1 MEEEMEVLRQQ
12 KKEFLVKERQWM
24 EKEEERDRV
33 EEEMRQR
40 LEVAAEEYRKIYK
53 QNEKTNEKLI
63 RLNAKVKVIIIK
75 LKLI

>member
-1 MEEEMEVLRQQ
+1 MEEEMEVLGQQ
-12 KKEFLVKERQWM
+12 KKQFLEKERQWM

-33 EEEMRQR
+33 EEEVRQR
-40 LEVAAEEYRKIYK
+40 LEVAAEEYRKVYK

-63 RLNAKVKVIIIK
+63 RLKGKVKVIIIK